1 MHLRLS
7 RLGGF
12 VLLVLATAAAKPACN
27 TVPASER
34 SGIFEFRSGVL
45 VDAERDVCY
54 LMNTH
59 DGIDALDVRS
69 GEARWTTIL
78 AQKPLLLLENTL
90 IAQAAPEGIGN
101 ALRLVFLDTANG
113 SAKRTQIDIDLPE
126 GVRASIDDGAGTSF
140 RIKAW
145 ATQGGFAVKWT
156 YSAALVRGA
165 LRDPTEARSAERR
178 WEGAARVDLETGT
191 VYPVE
196 PGDRPNVAPPRLP
209 AGLSRLEKS
218 GDLLSPLWFSG
229 DTYAAAARIR
239 QDGSERTVLKRWRAT
254 TGDSLPD
261 VTLFADNYTIQYPSA
276 DYRHLLASRR
286 NNSTQAS
293 GRYDWMIFSLAT
305 GERIVEQQMDVPA
318 AWFFVIGPVL
328 IHDVPR
334 RAVRV
339 DDTWIEEPPK
349 LRAIDMRTGIEQ
361 WIWYVR
367 DTAFRGSNPPGIP

>member
-1 MHLRLS
+1 MRLRLS
-7 RLGGF
+7 HLGGI
-12 VLLVLATAAAKPACN
+12 VLLILATAAAKPACN
-27 TVPASER
+27 TVPASE
-34 SGIFEFRSGVL
+34 GNGTFEFRSGVL
-45 VDAERDVCY
+45 VDAEKDVCY

-59 DGIDALDVRS
+59 DGIDALDLRS

-101 ALRLVFLDTANG
+101 VLHLVFLDAANG
-113 SAKRTQIDIDLPE
+113 SAKRTQVDIDLPE

-140 RIKAW
+140 RIEAW

-156 YSAALVRGA
+156 YSEVPVRGA
-165 LRDPTEARSAERR
+165 LRDPTEAQSTERR

-191 VYPVE
+191 VYSVE

-209 AGLSRLEKS
+209 VGLSRLEKS

-239 QDGSERTVLKRWRAT
+239 QDGSEQTVLKRWRAT

-261 VTLFADNYTIQYPSA
+261 VALFTRDYTIQYPSA

-286 NNSTQAS
+286 NSSTQAS
-293 GRYDWMIFSLAT
+293 GRYDWIIFSLST
-305 GERIVEQQMDVPA
+305 GERIVEQQLDVPA
-318 AWFFVIGPVL
+318 AWFFVIGSVL
-328 IHDVPR
+328 IHDAPR

-349 LRAIDMRTGIEQ
+349 LRAIDLQTGSEH

-367 DTAFRGSNPPGIP
+367 DTAFRGSQPPGIP